1 MAYQAIPDCDLNHAR
16 LSSPASRLIARFS
29 IAQTTGANM
38 SNADGGPPPRGGWFK
53 SVLAKAEGEYSFLK
67 SLTVLSLFGTLIGAY
82 FQNLSAYENK
92 VTAQAQADMAA
103 ATQTFTDTSSALAA
117 SLNLQQ
123 RLITSYH
130 NAVAADTDAEATSF
144 ETMNARETYKSYAT
158 AYAEHVTTTSLSI
171 STAADG
177 CPNGCSYPASL
188 TSP

>member
-1 MAYQAIPDCDLNHAR
+1 MRDYSAGITPDCR
-16 LSSPASRLIARFS
+16 LPIAR
-29 IAQTTGANM
+29 TTGANM
-38 SNADGGPPPRGGWFK
+38 SNADGDPNAPARAGWFT
-53 SVLAKAEGEYSFLK
+53 SLLAKAEGEYSFLK
-67 SLTVLSLFGTLIGAY
+67 SPTVLSLFGTLIGAY

-130 NAVAADTDAEATSF
+130 NAVAAGTDSEATSF

-158 AYAEHVTTTSLSI
+158 
-171 STAADG
+171 
-177 CPNGCSYPASL
+177 
-188 TSP
+188 